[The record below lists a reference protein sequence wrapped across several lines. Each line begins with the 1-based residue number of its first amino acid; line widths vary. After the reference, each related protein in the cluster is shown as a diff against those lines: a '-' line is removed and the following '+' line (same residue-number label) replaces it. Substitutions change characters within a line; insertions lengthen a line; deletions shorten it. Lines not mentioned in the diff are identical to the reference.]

1 MSKKKAKAS
10 RKRGGGKKA
19 TEAAERER
27 IKSAVASGTVFAIY
41 GSYPDIQSGLLN
53 RGWVEMQ
60 TPVWADESEKRPHQ
74 NSGLKARRPK
84 EPQQAQ
90 SPTPAPASDRSTG
103 LTNAVP
109 SFCVACQEAGK

>member
-60 TPVWADESEKRPHQ
+60 TPVWADESEKRPHRRWRHRSAPRDPTLP
-74 NSGLKARRPK
+74 NSVRKGTKLISSCCANKW
-84 EPQQAQ
+84 
-90 SPTPAPASDRSTG
+90 G
-103 LTNAVP
+103 
-109 SFCVACQEAGK
+109 